1 MTNEVSLD
9 NVQLLLVEDD
19 KGFAEQLVKSLGKRG
34 YQQIT
39 VAKDAA
45 ETKTLL
51 EAKAYDLIIADMRL
65 GTDAA
70 GGFGILEMVKNLGI
84 TSVLIV
90 LTANDTVL
98 DCRRAFKAGAW
109 DYISKNRDNPVAKL
123 HTSMQEA
130 LRYYSTRGRRADE
143 EWLEAEMPTLLA
155 KYGGQYLAV
164 LNQKVITAAATKEE
178 LALRLV
184 EQHLPYYM
192 PVVKLIGNPPS
203 IEELIQR
210 GESAT
215 LEFKSTLR
223 WSVKDQKEVK
233 ELHFAVLKTIVA
245 FLNSEG
251 GTLLIGVKDD
261 GTIFG
266 LERDYPFT
274 RSRGQ
279 EGRDGFEQTL
289 VSLITDHI
297 GGNFMRLLKI
307 NFETVAEKDV
317 CMINV
322 QKSEALAFLRDKEFY
337 IRSGNSSRTL
347 EGTEMISYIKFH
359 WG

>member
-1 MTNEVSLD
+1 MPNEVSLD

-65 GTDAA
+65 GQDKA
-70 GGFGILEMVKNLGI
+70 GGFGILEMVKQKGI
-84 TSVLIV
+84 TSALIV
-90 LTANDTVL
+90 LTANDTVV
-98 DCRRAFKAGAW
+98 DCRQAFKAGAW
-109 DYISKNRDNPVAKL
+109 DYISKNGDNPVKDL

-143 EWLEAEMPTLLA
+143 EWLEAQMPTLLA
-155 KYGGQYLAV
+155 TYGGQYLAV
-164 LNQKVITAAATKEE
+164 LNKKKIAAAPTKEE
-178 LALRLV
+178 LAKLLV

-192 PVVKLIGNPPS
+192 PVVRLIGNLPS

-210 GESAT
+210 GESDT

-223 WSVKDQKEVK
+223 WSVKGNVREDNLQ
-233 ELHFAVLKTIVA
+233 FSVLKTIVA

-251 GTLLIGVKDD
+251 GTLLIGVADD

-266 LERDYPFT
+266 LEQDYKFVKNKN
-274 RSRGQ
+274 Q
-279 EGRDGFEQTL
+279 DGFQLTL
-289 VSLITDHI
+289 ADLIVSHI
-297 GGNFMRLLKI
+297 GGHSIDYLKI
-307 NFETVAEKDV
+307 SFATIDAKEV
-317 CMINV
+317 CAVNV
-322 QKSEALAFLRDKEFY
+322 RKAKSPTFLRDREFY
-337 IRSGNSSRTL
+337 IRSVNNSRTL
-347 EGTEMISYIKFH
+347 EGVEMINYIKSH